1 MKPLPALG
9 TALHPFLYAYF
20 RYVPLQK
27 GKQRL
32 LRLVGRYLLPQQ
44 AVRHTRL
51 KLADLQM
58 RCDLHYFIQRQ
69 LYFLGEYE
77 PEQVALWQQLA
88 QQAKII
94 FDVGANVGLYALA
107 AAAANHQA
115 TIHAFEPTPELVER
129 LQENIS
135 LNDFANIM
143 VNAAAV
149 GQQAGEIVLHYS
161 GGHEGDNEGMNY
173 VSAQTT
179 RSSDRVVSVVSLD
192 AYCQQQGI
200 EAIDLLKM
208 DIEGHE
214 YHALCGAERLLSHG
228 AIRCILLELNSWAVE
243 RSGRTLADVV
253 DLLSGHDYRFY
264 ELCQNRLVEIK
275 DRRLLVDRDVV
286 VIPTAA
292 STSLTPFWG

>member
-1 MKPLPALG
+1 MKSMPVL
-9 TALHPFLYAYF
+9 TSALHPFLYLYF
-20 RYVPLQK
+20 RHFPLQK

-32 LRLVGRYLLPQQ
+32 LHVVGRSLLPPQP
-44 AVRHTRL
+44 VRRTRL
-51 KLADLQM
+51 KVARLQM
-58 RCDLHYFIQRQ
+58 VCDLRHFIQRR
-69 LYFLGEYE
+69 LYFLGDYE
-77 PEQVALWQQLA
+77 PEQVTLWQKLA
-88 QQAKII
+88 QQAEVI
-94 FDVGANVGLYALA
+94 FDVGANVGLYSLT
-107 AAAANHQA
+107 AAAANPQA
-115 TIHAFEPTPELVER
+115 AIHAFEPTPEVVAR

-135 LNDFANIM
+135 LNGFANII
-143 VNAAAV
+143 VNGVAV

-161 GGHEGDNEGMNY
+161 GGREGDNEGMNY

-179 RSSDRVVSVVSLD
+179 RSSDRVVPIVSLD
-192 AYCQQQGI
+192 AYCQQGGI
-200 EAIDLLKM
+200 NRIDLLKM

-243 RSGRTLADVV
+243 RSGQTLADVV

-264 ELCQNRLVEIK
+264 ALRQKRLVEIE

-286 VIPTAA
+286 VIPAAA